1 MQINVNR
8 KFWVL
13 NHLFKLKKLYVL
25 FSYNLGF
32 VSLRNGKY
40 LVYQK
45 DPSDTYTYTY
55 TYDYTVE
62 EQFTYR

>member
-1 MQINVNR
+1 MHTNVNR
-8 KFWVL
+8 KFEFLITLL
-13 NHLFKLKKLYVL
+13 NLKRLVCLFF

-45 DPSDTYTYTY
+45 DLSDTYT
-55 TYDYTVE
+55 
-62 EQFTYR
+62 